1 MEDYCVNLLFRT
13 NRMKYIP
20 GDLVKFKGKLYEIME
35 ADESFVKIW
44 YQDRKMPKYLRVRVN
59 DVTPIPL
66 SDDVFRVNEWRLYK
80 RTDEGE
86 VLRYRDIIIVIKD
99 NSGRSYLKIN
109 DGRIYLKYVSD
120 LQHLMFAF
128 KILN

>member
-1 MEDYCVNLLFRT
+1 MEAYCVNFLFRT

-44 YQDRKMPKYLRVRVN
+44 YQGRKRPKYLRVRVN

-66 SDDVFRVNEWRLYK
+66 SDDVFSVNEWRPYK

-99 NSGRSYLKIN
+99 NSGRFYLKIN

-128 KILN
+128 KMLN

>member
-1 MEDYCVNLLFRT
+1 MEAYCVNLLFRT

-35 ADESFVKIW
+35 ADESLVKIW
-44 YQDRKMPKYLRVRVN
+44 YQGRKRPKYLRVRVN
-59 DVTPIPL
+59 DVTPIPI
-66 SDDVFRVNEWRLYK
+66 SDDVFRVNEWRIVN

-86 VLRYRDIIIVIKD
+86 VLRNRDIIVIKD
-99 NSGRSYLKIN
+99 NNGKFYLKTT
-109 DGRIYLKYVSD
+109 DGKVYLDYVSD

-128 KILN
+128 KMNY